1 MSELIPGQICDDAV
15 LGLYG
20 KSTFTRYNVYASVIE
35 DSSSMEPSLLTN
47 IADGGYV
54 GIESV
59 FSHKLSLTC
68 PSCQKTVDL
77 YAIIIEE
84 DSFKQV
90 LFCPVCR
97 IAFRKE
103 LVGYIDEDGDYHALH
118 E

>member
-59 FSHKLSLTC
+59 FFHKQNLNC
-68 PSCQKTVDL
+68 PSCQKAVDL
-77 YAIIIEE
+77 FAPVIER
-84 DSFKQV
+84 DSFTQV
-90 LFCPVCR
+90 LFCSLCK

-103 LVGYIDEDGDYHALH
+103 LVGYIDEDGDYHEL
-118 E
+118 